1 MVNTSRMFMLVVAA
15 VAFAA
20 QALAGVT
27 FRLDIGP
34 AVADTS
40 AGKVK
45 NAVLLVRPLACDDP
59 ASVVMTGTAEGI
71 VNGARQSVALK
82 LQRLPTPGVH
92 AVSRQW
98 PDGDWV
104 LNLTATCPGR
114 DATASAVVPLRGPS
128 GFVRAKAQFFDHSA
142 TVATIEASL
151 KGVAQAD

>member
-1 MVNTSRMFMLVVAA
+1 MMKTSRTLVPMLA
-15 VAFAA
+15 VLAVAA
-20 QALAGVT
+20 QAAAGVA

-45 NAVLLVRPLACDDP
+45 NAVLLVRPLACDDA

-71 VNGARQSVALK
+71 VGGVRQSIPLK

-98 PDGDWV
+98 PDGQWV
-104 LNLTATCPGR
+104 LNLTATCRGR
-114 DATASAVVPLRGPS
+114 DAVAGAVVPLAKNR
-128 GFVRAKAQFFDHSA
+128 FVRAKAQFFAHAA
-142 TVATIEASL
+142 TVAAIEQSL
-151 KGVAQAD
+151 NAVAPGD

>member
-1 MVNTSRMFMLVVAA
+1 MMNTSRMLVLMVAA
-15 VAFAA
+15 LALAA
-20 QALAGVT
+20 QAAAGPS
-27 FRLDIGP
+27 FRLEIGP

-45 NAVLLVRPLACDDP
+45 NAVLLVRPLACDNA

-71 VNGARQSVALK
+71 VGGARQSVALK

-98 PDGDWV
+98 PDGQWV

-114 DATASAVVPLRGPS
+114 GAVASAVVPLTKS
-128 GFVRAKAQFFDHSA
+128 GFVRAKAQFFDHAA
-142 TVATIEASL
+142 TVASIEQSL
-151 KGVAQAD
+151 AGGPHGD